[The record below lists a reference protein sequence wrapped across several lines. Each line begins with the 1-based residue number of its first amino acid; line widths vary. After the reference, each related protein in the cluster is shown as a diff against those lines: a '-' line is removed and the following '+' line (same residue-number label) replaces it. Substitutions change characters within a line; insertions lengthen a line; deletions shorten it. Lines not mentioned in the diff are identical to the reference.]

1 LTPLTFGDIIFSRK
15 EEEEGMKNIKKVG
28 IVVGGGPAPGV
39 NAVISA
45 LTITGLKNKVD
56 VFGFLGG
63 YRGVL
68 KNTYCKLT
76 YRDVSEIR
84 DKGGVILRTSRENPL
99 KDAEKLERVKKIFK
113 ELNLDAIASI
123 GGDDTLKVANK
134 LLQEGINIVHIPK
147 TIDDDYGSEEMIDVT
162 FGHFSAVE
170 AATRECL
177 NILEDVKSIERWA
190 VVEIMGRKSGAI
202 ATRCGIASRASKV
215 IIPEEFEE
223 EEISLERICRE
234 IIELIDKK
242 SKVGEEYGMV
252 IVAEG
257 MVEKLPKG
265 DLPKDDHGNIILGK
279 LGLAGLIADGVESH
293 YKERGINRRLISKQV
308 NYEIRATSP
317 IAYDTIY
324 CSMLGYGAM
333 NLILEG
339 KFGYMISLKGGKL
352 ISVPFT
358 DLIHPDSGLTKTRD
372 VRLDSDLYQ
381 VKKVLEYFE

>member
-1 LTPLTFGDIIFSRK
+1 LRNK
-15 EEEEGMKNIKKVG
+15 ERVEEEMEEIRRVG
-28 IVVGGGPAPGV
+28 VVVGGGPAPGI

-45 LTITGLKNKVD
+45 LTITGLQNKVD
-56 VFGFLGG
+56 IFGFLSG
-63 YRGVL
+63 YKGVL
-68 KNTYCKLT
+68 KNSYRKLT

-99 KDAEKLERVKKIFK
+99 KDVEKLNRIKKTFK
-113 ELNLDAIASI
+113 ELKLDAIASI
-123 GGDDTLKVANK
+123 GGDDTLKVANR
-134 LLQEGINIVHIPK
+134 LLEEGINIVHIPK
-147 TIDDDYGSEEMIDVT
+147 TIDDDYGSEDMIDVT

-170 AATRECL
+170 AAARECL
-177 NILEDVKSIERWA
+177 NILEDVKSIDRWA
-190 VVEIMGRKSGAI
+190 VVEVMGRKSGAI

-223 EEISLERICRE
+223 EEVSLERICGG
-234 IIELIDKK
+234 IVELIDKK
-242 SKVGEEYGMV
+242 AALGEEYGMV
-252 IVAEG
+252 IIAEG

-265 DLPKDDHGNIILGK
+265 DLPKDEHGNIILGK
-279 LGLAGLIADGVESH
+279 LGLAGLIAERVESH
-293 YKERGINRRLISKQV
+293 YKERGIKRRLISKQV
-308 NYEIRATSP
+308 NYEIRAIPP

-358 DLIHPDSGLTKTRD
+358 DLIHPSTGLTKTRE
-372 VRLDSDLYQ
+372 VRLDSDLYR
-381 VKKVLEYFE
+381 VKKILEYFE